1 MSMGQVAFK
10 QKGRDEQAEPD
21 EMEYPR
27 KVAELMGVNV
37 DEVMFAQISWP
48 IDHHLA
54 QATGYAELTVIDEE
68 LQEATSNN
76 SYLMTFY

>member
-1 MSMGQVAFK
+1 MKM
-10 QKGRDEQAEPD
+10 
-21 EMEYPR
+21 
-27 KVAELMGVNV
+27 
-37 DEVMFAQISWP
+37 VMFAQISWP

-68 LQEATSNN
+68 LQEATSNK

>member
-1 MSMGQVAFK
+1 MVSMGKNKNFTLTL
-10 QKGRDEQAEPD
+10 
-21 EMEYPR
+21 
-27 KVAELMGVNV
+27 KVRMKM
-37 DEVMFAQISWP
+37 VMFAQISWP